1 MKKSRN
7 LRRLEATEADTL
19 KTITDFLDLQMAQ
32 GKLVYLRHSPSN
44 VILSWNLI
52 KDILHLL
59 YNRMIGEGTAFQ
71 KIKSSCFRPLPENQ
85 KGAVDLI
92 VFKQNQYRRLA
103 DWENKGIVTDVLLIE
118 VKSPTGK
125 LSSEQEKWAK
135 KAVAQ
140 GCRYIV
146 ARSLEDVMENLG

>member
-32 GKLVYLRHSPSN
+32 GKLVYVRHNPST
-44 VILSWNLI
+44 VISKVVRGKI
-52 KDILHLL
+52 K
-59 YNRMIGEGTAFQ
+59 TAFKKVRESQ
-71 KIKSSCFRPLPENQ
+71 L
-85 KGAVDLI
+85 GAPDLL
-92 VFKQNQYRRLA
+92 VFKSKRIEITKFFHI
-103 DWENKGIVTDVLLIE
+103 DTPDVLCIE

>member
-1 MKKSRN
+1 
-7 LRRLEATEADTL
+7 
-19 KTITDFLDLQMAQ
+19 MAQ
-32 GKLVYLRHSPSN
+32 GKLVYVRHNPST
-44 VILSWNLI
+44 VISKVVRGKI
-52 KDILHLL
+52 K
-59 YNRMIGEGTAFQ
+59 TAFKKVRESQ
-71 KIKSSCFRPLPENQ
+71 L
-85 KGAVDLI
+85 GAPDLL
-92 VFKQNQYRRLA
+92 VFKSKRIEITKFFHI
-103 DWENKGIVTDVLLIE
+103 DTPDVLCIE